1 VGGYSNDGT
10 AHDRARELDRQAESA
25 RTFAEAQLLAA
36 QADALRRAAAR
47 RGLGGLVPLLRN

>member
-1 VGGYSNDGT
+1 MGGYSNDGT
-10 AHDRARELDRQAESA
+10 AHDRARDLERRAEA
-25 RTFAEAQLLAA
+25 APTFSEAQLLTA